1 MTIKEQLKGTCVL
14 NEKEGMGAEIV
25 ALYTEA
31 GIENDEAL
39 VGDCIGEYY
48 GERDGII
55 DNQVSKEYFQTI
67 LTLSQLRE
75 IVSTPE
81 YKEPIK
87 WSFAKET
94 SPELE
99 EQIKNAKAAKINSSE
114 GIAQPISEPQ
124 FKAGDVVDVKMN
136 SWEDF
141 DPRTEEY
148 VTFLPKT
155 NQHLTFDTVY
165 RVRDSIRHPK
175 DKLREKAEELI
186 RKDQVLFEELW
197 YRDLLNPIQKMLIEA
212 IKWGQEN
219 K

>member
-1 MTIKEQLKGTCVL
+1 MKIKEQLKGTCVL

-99 EQIKNAKAAKINSSE
+99 EQIKNAKPAKINSSE
-114 GIAQPISEPQ
+114 GIAQPISEPR
-124 FKAGDVVDVKMN
+124 FKAGDVVEVEGLEYMPEFVHSFDNVAWVKTSGQN
-136 SWEDF
+136 FGQLVPLNKLS
-141 DPRTEEY
+141 
-148 VTFLPKT
+148 
-155 NQHLTFDTVY
+155 
-165 RVRDSIRHPK
+165 HPK
-175 DKLREKAEELI
+175 DKLREKVEEMLNGSFRYQSI
-186 RKDQVLFEELW
+186 DKRRWIVEE
-197 YRDLLNPIQKMLIEA
+197 DVKEMLTEA

>member
-1 MTIKEQLKGTCVL
+1 MKIKEQLKGTCVL

-31 GIENDEAL
+31 GFNNRYLMEGLDIDS
-39 VGDCIGEYY
+39 YY
-48 GERDGII
+48 GCDMNGDI
-55 DNQVSKEYFQTI
+55 DCTDEENTI
-67 LTLSQLRE
+67 FGKVLTLSQLRE

-99 EQIKNAKAAKINSSE
+99 EQIKNAKPAKINSSE
-114 GIAQPISEPQ
+114 GIAQPISEPR
-124 FKAGDVVDVKMN
+124 FKAGDVVEVEGLEYMPEFVHSFDNVAWVKTSGQN
-136 SWEDF
+136 F
-141 DPRTEEY
+141 GQLVP
-148 VTFLPKT
+148 LNK
-155 NQHLTFDTVY
+155 L
-165 RVRDSIRHPK
+165 RHPK
-175 DKLREKAEELI
+175 DKLREKVEEMLNGSFRYQSI
-186 RKDQVLFEELW
+186 DKRRWIVEE
-197 YRDLLNPIQKMLIEA
+197 DVKEMLTEA

>member
-99 EQIKNAKAAKINSSE
+99 EQIKNAKPAKINSSE

-124 FKAGDVVDVKMN
+124 FKAGDVVEVETIREYGLCKIIVIVEN
-136 SWEDF
+136 KVWLRPF
-141 DPRTEEY
+141 GQTEFI
-148 VTFLPKT
+148 VDIS
-155 NQHLTFDTVY
+155 Q
-165 RVRDSIRHPK
+165 IRHPK
-175 DKLREKAEELI
+175 DKLREKAEEI
-186 RKDQVLFEELW
+186 MAKRRKHDFSGVEYFTVGATEE
-197 YRDLLNPIQKMLIEA
+197 MLIEA
-212 IKWGQEN
+212 IKWSQEN
-219 K
+219 PKP